1 MRMVMRG
8 AGADLGGA
16 LAALSFLGFEALVG
30 LDVLGTSWRPLVRAS
45 GGCCFSV
52 SYTHLRA
59 HETLS

>member
-30 LDVLGTSWRPLVRAS
+30 LGVLGASWRPLV
-45 GGCCFSV
+45 
-52 SYTHLRA
+52 
-59 HETLS
+59 LSLIHI